1 MKKTHNAPSVSKT
14 RSLPR
19 RHFLAIALIAGG
31 LATASTAQADLVFQ
45 MDFNDAS
52 GSASL
57 VDRGTTGEAG
67 AFTTGGASYST
78 TVAPSNTG
86 GFSGSFNGASG
97 AADFGD
103 ISALDG
109 LTTMTITAWIRPDG
123 LNPGGPSGSGRIVHK
138 RMNVD
143 GFDLY
148 YYDTAGELEFVGEGG
163 GGVTNGGGSFAGQ
176 QWIWVAVTYDGTQA
190 TNNVTFYTGDGTT
203 LSAGSMTSLDK
214 GALLANR
221 TSLRIG
227 NNRVGTRTYSGL
239 IDNVRIYNSVE
250 DAASL
255 TSIMQFDDVGTTV
268 DIPEPRTCALLASL
282 SGLVCV
288 MMRRRR

>member
-1 MKKTHNAPSVSKT
+1 MHDEQGSLKK
-14 RSLPR
+14 RSLLR

-57 VDRGTTGEAG
+57 VDRGTTGETG
-67 AFTTGGASYST
+67 AFTTRGASYST

-86 GFSGSFNGASG
+86 GFSGSFNGTSG

-123 LNPGGPSGSGRIVHK
+123 LNPGGSLGSGRIVHK

-143 GFDLY
+143 GFVFYYHDSDL
-148 YYDTAGELEFVGEGG
+148 ELEFVGE

-176 QWIWVAVTYDGTQA
+176 QWTWVAVTYDGTQA
-190 TNNVTFYTGDGTT
+190 TNNVTFYTGDGTK

-221 TSLRIG
+221 TALRIG

-268 DIPEPRTCALLASL
+268 DIPEPGTYALLAGL
-282 SGLVCV
+282 FGLVCA